1 MNKTPIFLLILV
13 FGLLL
18 ILGGAVYQVEETVQ
32 VIITRFGM
40 PVGDPVTEPGLNLK
54 LPFIER
60 ANYFDKRF
68 LEWDGDANQ
77 VPTKDKRFIWVDTYA
92 RWRISDPLLFFQR
105 LRNEPV
111 AQSRLDD
118 ILDGETRKAIAN
130 HNLLEVIRSSNR
142 TPEQDESVPD
152 LAGEL
157 GEIRVGRETIREEV
171 LTAGQA
177 RTSDLGIEVLDVQFK
192 RINYGPQVLQDVHAR
207 MISERQRIADRFR
220 SEGQGERAKILG
232 DMDRELKRIQS
243 EAYREAEEIRGRA
256 DAAATDI
263 YAEAYNQSADSRSFY
278 EFLKTMETYERTI
291 DPETWLLLST
301 DGEFYRFL
309 KTSGR

>member
-1 MNKTPIFLLILV
+1 MSRALPVILLVGLV
-13 FGLLL
+13 IVLTNSAF
-18 ILGGAVYQVEETVQ
+18 IVNEWEQ
-32 VIITRFGM
+32 VIITQFGE
-40 PVGDPVTEPGLNLK
+40 PVGDPINTPGLK
-54 LPFIER
+54 FKIPFIQKKH
-60 ANYFDKRF
+60 AFDKRF
-68 LEWDGDANQ
+68 LEWDGDVAEL
-77 VPTKDKRFIWVDTYA
+77 PTKDKVFIEVDTYA

-130 HNLLEVIRSSNR
+130 HNLLEVIRSTNR

-171 LTAGQA
+171 LAAGQS
-177 RTSDLGIEVLDVQFK
+177 RTADLGIEVLDVQFK
-192 RINYGPQVLQDVHAR
+192 RINYGPQVLADVHAR

-256 DAAATDI
+256 DAKATDI
-263 YAEAYNQSADSRSFY
+263 YAQAYNQSADSRSFY
-278 EFLKTMETYERTI
+278 EFLKTMETFESTI
-291 DPETWLLLST
+291 DAETWLLLST

>member
-1 MNKTPIFLLILV
+1 MTRALPVILLVGLV
-13 FGLLL
+13 IVLANAAF
-18 ILGGAVYQVEETVQ
+18 IVNEWEQ
-32 VIITRFGM
+32 VIITQFGE
-40 PVGDPVTEPGLNLK
+40 PVGNPIDTPGLK
-54 LPFIER
+54 FKIPFIQKKH
-60 ANYFDKRF
+60 AFDKRF
-68 LEWDGDANQ
+68 LEWDGDVAEL
-77 VPTKDKRFIWVDTYA
+77 PTKDKVFIEVDTYA

-130 HNLLEVIRSSNR
+130 HNLLEVIRSTNR

-171 LTAGQA
+171 LTAGQS
-177 RTSDLGIEVLDVQFK
+177 RTADLGIEVLDVQFK

-220 SEGQGERAKILG
+220 SEGQGQRAKILG

-263 YAEAYNQSADSRSFY
+263 YAQAFNQSADSRSFY

-291 DPETWLLLST
+291 DAETWLLLST

>member
-1 MNKTPIFLLILV
+1 MTRALPVILLVGLV
-13 FGLLL
+13 IVLANAAF
-18 ILGGAVYQVEETVQ
+18 IVNEWEQ
-32 VIITRFGM
+32 VIITQFGE
-40 PVGDPVTEPGLNLK
+40 PVGDPIDTPGLK
-54 LPFIER
+54 FKVPFIQKKH
-60 ANYFDKRF
+60 AFDKRF
-68 LEWDGDANQ
+68 LEWDGDIAEL
-77 VPTKDKRFIWVDTYA
+77 PTKDKVFIEVDTYA

-130 HNLLEVIRSSNR
+130 HNLLEVIRSTNR

-171 LTAGQA
+171 LVAGQS
-177 RTSDLGIEVLDVQFK
+177 RTADLGIEVLDVQFK

-220 SEGQGERAKILG
+220 SEGQGQRAKILG

-263 YAEAYNQSADSRSFY
+263 YAQAFNQSADSRSFY

-291 DPETWLLLST
+291 DAETWLLLST

>member
-1 MNKTPIFLLILV
+1 MTRALPVILLVALV
-13 FGLLL
+13 IVLANAAF
-18 ILGGAVYQVEETVQ
+18 IVNEWEQ
-32 VIITRFGM
+32 VIITQFGE
-40 PVGDPVTEPGLNLK
+40 PVGTPIDTPGLK
-54 LPFIER
+54 FKIPFIQKKH
-60 ANYFDKRF
+60 AFDKRF
-68 LEWDGDANQ
+68 LEWDGDVAEL
-77 VPTKDKRFIWVDTYA
+77 PTKDKVFIEVDTYA

-130 HNLLEVIRSSNR
+130 HNLLEVIRSTNR

-177 RTSDLGIEVLDVQFK
+177 RTADLGIEVLDVQFK

-220 SEGQGERAKILG
+220 SEGQGQRAKILG

-263 YAEAYNQSADSRSFY
+263 YAQAFNQSADSRSFY

-291 DPETWLLLST
+291 GAETWLILST

>member
-1 MNKTPIFLLILV
+1 MSRAIPVILLVGLV
-13 FGLLL
+13 IVLTNSVF
-18 ILGGAVYQVEETVQ
+18 IVNEWEQ
-32 VIITRFGM
+32 VIITQFGQ
-40 PVGDPVTEPGLNLK
+40 PVGDPIDTPGLK
-54 LPFIER
+54 FKIPFIQKKH
-60 ANYFDKRF
+60 AFDKRF
-68 LEWDGDANQ
+68 LEWDGDVAEL
-77 VPTKDKRFIWVDTYA
+77 PTKDKVFIEVDTYA

-130 HNLLEVIRSSNR
+130 HNLLEVIRSTNR

-171 LTAGQA
+171 LTAGQL
-177 RTSDLGIEVLDVQFK
+177 RTADLGIEVLDVQFK
-192 RINYGPQVLQDVHAR
+192 RINYGPQVLADVHAR

-256 DAAATDI
+256 DAEATDI
-263 YAEAYNQSADSRSFY
+263 YAQAYNQSADSRSFY
-278 EFLKTMETYERTI
+278 EFLKTMETFESTI